1 MAVKNTPMQPVFPQS
16 HIRYPLN
23 RLLAKGGALRILRS
37 LALYGDALSVS
48 QLAGET
54 GMTPQGIRLALD
66 SLAGL
71 QIVSVMGQ
79 GRSMLYKLAP
89 SHPMSPVLQQM
100 FLAEK
105 AHWDGLLQSL
115 RDITRQF
122 PDIEACWYYG
132 SVARGDDLPASDLD
146 IAIIISA
153 PEVEAITERYRE
165 ALHPLEAKYA
175 ISCSVVGIGL
185 TELLS
190 VVTGN
195 PWWEEVCRDGRVI
208 KGMPPERLLE
218 RQRKH
223 LDPQ

>member
-1 MAVKNTPMQPVFPQS
+1 MVVKNVPMQPIFPQS
-16 HIRYPLN
+16 HLRYPLN

-89 SHPMSPVLQQM
+89 THPMTSIILQM

-105 AHWDGLLQSL
+105 SHWDDLLQSL
-115 RDITRQF
+115 RDITRRF
-122 PDIEACWYYG
+122 AEIEACWYYG
-132 SVARGDDLPASDLD
+132 SVARGEDLPASDLD
-146 IAIIISA
+146 IAIIVSSPA
-153 PEVEAITERYRE
+153 VETITERYRE
-165 ALHPLEAKYA
+165 ALHPLEAVHA
-175 ISCSVVGIGL
+175 TSCSVVGIGL
-185 TELLS
+185 TELS
-190 VVTGN
+190 AIASGN
-195 PWWEEVCRDGRVI
+195 PWWAELCRDGKVI

-218 RQRKH
+218 RQRKSR
-223 LDPQ
+223 DPK